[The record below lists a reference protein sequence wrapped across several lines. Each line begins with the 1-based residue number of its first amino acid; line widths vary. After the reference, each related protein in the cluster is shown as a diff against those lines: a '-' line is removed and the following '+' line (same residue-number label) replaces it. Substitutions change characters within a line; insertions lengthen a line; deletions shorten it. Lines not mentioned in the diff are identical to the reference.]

1 MLKKEVLSRNLCIFA
16 RERRAKLL
24 MLGKMSKL
32 FCPRLTAALS
42 ARNNKTT
49 TIMATT
55 TAKRR
60 SAQPITRVWNLAKD
74 LNYSEKLELV
84 TMLIDSVKPKKAD
97 DMTMEEMLEGYPYKR
112 YTKAE
117 LNAMLDEAEADIAAG
132 KVIDDDDLRR
142 EDEEE
147 YERELAEEQ
156 KLQLEA
162 V

>member
-1 MLKKEVLSRNLCIFA
+1 MLKKEELSRNLCIFA
-16 RERRAKLL
+16 
-24 MLGKMSKL
+24 
-32 FCPRLTAALS
+32 T
-42 ARNNKTT
+42 RNNKTT